1 MKKNTVLFLIAAVPL
16 FPALSRF
23 SAGLLLGVEFCL
35 FFPVLLGI
43 RKLLALCEIRR
54 GFYLLTETVCLT
66 LTASF
71 YSGIIKWIFP
81 VSALSLEFFF
91 FAVPFVFL
99 VFEMLAGFRPAAH
112 HAPQNRENLFLLAA
126 PALLLLISLVRE
138 ILFFGIVSFPTVRTA
153 CFVSVLPP
161 AALDFTRFFGSLPGS
176 LVLTG
181 LILWLVY
188 CIGNRRSNALPKAGG

>member
-1 MKKNTVLFLIAAVPL
+1 M
-16 FPALSRF
+16 
-23 SAGLLLGVEFCL
+23 
-35 FFPVLLGI
+35 PVLPVCAPDPEVLQIEKKHRIVSDCRRSAFSGPLPVFGRIIAGCGI
-43 RKLLALCEIRR
+43 LSVFS
-54 GFYLLTETVCLT
+54 GFAWDPQ
-66 LTASF
+66 TACF
-71 YSGIIKWIFP
+71 VRNPARI
-81 VSALSLEFFF
+81 L
-91 FAVPFVFL
+91 FAVL

-138 ILFFGIVSFPTVRTA
+138 ILFFGIVSFPAVRTA

>member
-1 MKKNTVLFLIAAVPL
+1 MKKNTVLFLIAAAPL

-81 VSALSLEFFF
+81 VSALSLEFFYLRCL
-91 FAVPFVFL
+91 P
-99 VFEMLAGFRPAAH
+99 
-112 HAPQNRENLFLLAA
+112 
-126 PALLLLISLVRE
+126 
-138 ILFFGIVSFPTVRTA
+138 
-153 CFVSVLPP
+153 VSVRRHIMRRKTGKTCSCWLPR
-161 AALDFTRFFGSLPGS
+161 RF
-176 LVLTG
+176 
-181 LILWLVY
+181 Y
-188 CIGNRRSNALPKAGG
+188 C